1 MSQGNKAV
9 SDPRASA
16 GPAPKAPVGDPKA
29 SAGPALRT
37 PDAWALLQGAL
48 QKAVEEA
55 ARQAVQHIASASR
68 PTGGGQDA
76 ATDIRK
82 TVSEAVTSVLLET
95 SLLDRLIERHLKS
108 SPAAKA
114 VAAAGESAQANPKDP
129 SKPGRDH
136 VATPVQGDLRALIQS
151 EMRAFLTSQELKE
164 LLDEKFRSITLYL
177 KNEVIPKAIRSLQKA

>member
-1 MSQGNKAV
+1 
-9 SDPRASA
+9 
-16 GPAPKAPVGDPKA
+16 
-29 SAGPALRT
+29 
-37 PDAWALLQGAL
+37 L

-55 ARQAVQHIASASR
+55 ARQAVQHLAPASR
-68 PTGGGQDA
+68 PTGGGPEA

-108 SPAAKA
+108 KA
-114 VAAAGESAQANPKDP
+114 VAGAGEAAQANPKDP

-136 VATPVQGDLRALIQS
+136 AATPVQGDLRLLIQS
-151 EMRAFLTSQELKE
+151 EMKAFLTSQELKE

-177 KNEVIPKAIRSLQKA
+177 KNEVIPKAIGSHLQKA